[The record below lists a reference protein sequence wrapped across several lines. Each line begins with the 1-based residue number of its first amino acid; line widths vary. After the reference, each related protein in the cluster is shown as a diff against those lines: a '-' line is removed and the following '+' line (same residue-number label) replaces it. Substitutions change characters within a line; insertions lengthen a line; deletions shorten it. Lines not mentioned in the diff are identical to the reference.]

1 MKNLK
6 NKLIACTLA
15 AVTAFSV
22 SVSFKKFA
30 PITASAATNEQFLS
44 DVALVYED
52 SVEDAQ
58 EAIAGTDWKLYNKD
72 LNPNADVTFDDGVYL
87 IYKTSTNVE
96 GAITDLRVMDM
107 YGGYNTTNYKQQLE
121 KSRDQYMQVI
131 ADLRKATD
139 EFKEKY
145 EAGDD
150 MAELA
155 YRQMNYYQDVK
166 TTGGTETGM
175 KMGDFFL
182 NMPADNE
189 DGNKQI
195 VQVMFEGN
203 GIIVSNLMSLL
214 AVGISGADGTTL
226 STRIAEKYAIKDSLS
241 DTEYHESAKTLATS
255 FDTIKAKLIRYDALK
270 SEYDLDAEEM
280 SEETYVFL
288 TEYATIADLLTTIQ
302 YGEKTLA
309 EFIKGTWSTKDLYPI
324 VAAFTPGQKALVEMG
339 QLETVLKYNSPS
351 KPIAELTETLDEM
364 EEELKDE
371 DGNITPFDVYTGVD
385 REIFKGDF
393 AMTTAAER
401 QQALTGK
408 TWDWGSAATRSGG
421 IMAGYIVASVVD
433 LAIASAVVGMTIKAA
448 VLNAAHVAAR
458 VAYSKTKDILAE
470 QAARKTMEAAG
481 SKSLDYQV
489 YVLGTYKLPLMV
501 SAAALALIILGTYGL
516 TTWYNHYN
524 PDYLEVPTTLID
536 VKETDLGD
544 KYVKYSAAKVL
555 NGEEGQE
562 VADFNAYEG
571 KEWIALYYTKDANA
585 GNCLTPNF
593 VYRENN
599 NTVAKRHQGISM
611 FGETNAFNLNSH
623 VYNDDATGIYLSVRY
638 STTKKAA
645 ADMPTVVGS
654 MLGGMYYVL
663 TAVGG
668 AGLGVGGMV
677 LFQHLRKKKKE
688 EVVEETTTTG
698 E

>member
-1 MKNLK
+1 MKSFK
-6 NKLIACTLA
+6 NKFISCVLA

-30 PITASAATNEQFLS
+30 PVTAFAASNEQFLS
-44 DVALVYED
+44 EVALVYED

-58 EAIAGTDWKLYNKD
+58 AAIADTDWKLFNKD
-72 LNPNADVTFDDGVYL
+72 LNPNADYMFDDGVYL

-96 GAITDLRVMDM
+96 DAITDLRVMDM
-107 YGGYNTTNYKQQLE
+107 YGGYSTTNYKQQLE
-121 KSRDQYMQVI
+121 KSRSQYMKAI
-131 ADLRKATD
+131 ADLRVATD
-139 EFKEKY
+139 EFKVNY
-145 EAGDD
+145 YTGDG
-150 MAELA
+150 MAKLA
-155 YRQMNYYQDVK
+155 YRQMRYYQDVK
-166 TTGGTETGM
+166 TENGTETGM
-175 KMGDFFL
+175 LMGDFFL
-182 NMPADNE
+182 NMPKDE
-189 DGNKQI
+189 QI

-203 GIIVSNLMSLL
+203 TIIVSNLMSLI
-214 AVGISGADGTTL
+214 AVGISGAYGTTL
-226 STRIAEKYAIKDSLS
+226 STRIAEKYAIKDTLT
-241 DTEYHESAKTLATS
+241 DEEYHEEAKALAKS

-270 SEYDLDAEEM
+270 DEYDLEDENM

-288 TEYATIADLLTTIQ
+288 TEDATIADLLTTIQ

-309 EFIKGTWSTKDLYPI
+309 EFIKGTWATKDLYPI
-324 VAAFTPGQKALVEMG
+324 VAAFTPGQRALVRMG
-339 QLETVLKYNSPS
+339 KIETVLKYATPS
-351 KPIAELTETLDEM
+351 KPIAELEKTLEEM
-364 EEELKDE
+364 ETVMKEEN
-371 DGNITPFDVYTGVD
+371 DGVLPTYDVYTGVD

-408 TWDWGSAATRSGG
+408 TWGLGDAAGLSTGQ
-421 IMAGYIVASVVD
+421 MAGFIVAGVVD
-433 LAIASAVVGMTIKAA
+433 VALASAVAGMAIKGA
-448 VLNAAHVAAR
+448 VLDAAHVAAR
-458 VAYSKTKDILAE
+458 VAWSKTKDILE
-470 QAARKTMEAAG
+470 DQAAREIMNAAG
-481 SKSLDYQV
+481 AKSIDYQV
-489 YVLGTYKLPLMV
+489 YVLGTYKLPLTL
-501 SAAALALIILGTYGL
+501 AAAGLAFIILGAYGL
-516 TTWYNHYN
+516 TTWYNYYN

-544 KYVKYSAAKVL
+544 KYIKYSSAKVFD
-555 NGEEGQE
+555 GEEGQE

-585 GNCLTPNF
+585 GNCLMPNF

-599 NTVAKRHQGISM
+599 NTVAKRHQGVSM

-623 VYNDDATGIYLSVRY
+623 VYNDDAVGVYLSVRY

-645 ADMPTVVGS
+645 TDMPTVVGS

-668 AGLGVGGMV
+668 AGLGIGGMA

-688 EVVEETTTTG
+688 EVVTEEATTDG